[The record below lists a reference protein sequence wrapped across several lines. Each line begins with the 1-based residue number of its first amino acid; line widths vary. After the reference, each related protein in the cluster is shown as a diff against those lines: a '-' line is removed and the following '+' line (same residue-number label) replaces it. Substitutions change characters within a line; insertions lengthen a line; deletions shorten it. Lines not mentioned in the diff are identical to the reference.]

1 MRPYTRLS
9 REYKEH
15 QTLKIPRS
23 WELEKPQFQN
33 RWALSISTYVST
45 SDSGSCTHG
54 SYPSPVLR
62 SPACWEHHSLK
73 QIPINPGVDY
83 VRQTG

>member
-15 QTLKIPRS
+15 QTLEIPRS
-23 WELEKPQFQN
+23 WELEKPPFQN
-33 RWALSISTYVST
+33 RWAHSISTYVST

-62 SPACWEHHSLK
+62 GSACWECDSLK
-73 QIPINPGVDY
+73 QIATNPGVVY